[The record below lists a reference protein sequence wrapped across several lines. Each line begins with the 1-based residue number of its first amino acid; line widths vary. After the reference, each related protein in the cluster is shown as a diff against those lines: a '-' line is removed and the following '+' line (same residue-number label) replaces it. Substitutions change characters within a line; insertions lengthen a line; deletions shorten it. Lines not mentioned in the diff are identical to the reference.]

1 MEEAA
6 SHCFKG
12 EQLAREGKIDE
23 AIQAF
28 RQAISVD
35 PGYAVAHYN
44 LGVLL
49 RRQGFINEAVE
60 SYLRAAAIQ
69 PEYVEALYNL
79 GYAFQELGKFED
91 AIANYHKALAL
102 KPDLAEAHSNLGSA
116 LRELG
121 RLDEAVASYQK
132 ALAIKPDFANA
143 HSNLG
148 NVLRELGRLDEA
160 VANYNKAISIKPDL
174 AEIHNNLGNALQDLG
189 RLDEAVAS
197 FRKALAIKPDYAE
210 AHSNLGVALQKLGK
224 LDEAVTSH
232 HKALAINPEYTEA
245 HSNLGAVLQDL
256 GFLDEAVASFR
267 KALAIKLDYVQAHK
281 NLGLISLL
289 MGDFETGWPEYS
301 WRQFEDDSVLK
312 IRAYP
317 QPFWDGE
324 DLTGKTIFVYPEQGL
339 GDIIQ
344 FVRYLPMV
352 RQRGGCVAFDVPLSM
367 VRLFRALDGIDIALK
382 HGDTLPPF
390 DCHIP
395 LLEFPRLFGTTLDT
409 IPASAAYLHADKEL
423 TGAWAERLG
432 PRQGFRIGLIWGGN
446 PGHLNDHNRSID
458 PELFR
463 PLIET
468 PGVEAFSLMVGRDGE
483 AARVFGDGLSDLAP
497 HLGDFADTAAAI
509 AHLDLV
515 ISVDTAPAHL
525 AGALGAPVWTLLPF
539 NSDWRW
545 MLDRDD
551 SPWYPSM
558 RLFRQEAPSDW
569 EGVFQ
574 EVETALRNEI

>member
-1 MEEAA
+1 MNRAKKR
-6 SHCFKG
+6 HQKN
-12 EQLAREGKIDE
+12 LAR
-23 AIQAF
+23 
-28 RQAISVD
+28 
-35 PGYAVAHYN
+35 
-44 LGVLL
+44 
-49 RRQGFINEAVE
+49 
-60 SYLRAAAIQ
+60 
-69 PEYVEALYNL
+69 
-79 GYAFQELGKFED
+79 
-91 AIANYHKALAL
+91 KALKKKRGHPPQPPKQTGSGVPVDKLLELAQKSL
-102 KPDLAEAHSNLGSA
+102 QLHQAGQLQEAETVYRQILDIKPDFAEAHSNLGTVLQDLGRMDEAVPSYHKA
-116 LRELG
+116 LAINPDYAEAHYNLGIAFKELG
-121 RLDEAVASYQK
+121 RLEESVASYQK
-132 ALAIKPDFANA
+132 ALAIKPDHADA
-143 HSNLG
+143 
-148 NVLRELGRLDEA
+148 
-160 VANYNKAISIKPDL
+160 
-174 AEIHNNLGNALQDLG
+174 HNNLGNAFKDMG
-189 RLDEAVAS
+189 KLDEAVAS
-197 FRKALAIKPDYAE
+197 YRKALAIKPDY
-210 AHSNLGVALQKLGK
+210 
-224 LDEAVTSH
+224 
-232 HKALAINPEYTEA
+232 
-245 HSNLGAVLQDL
+245 
-256 GFLDEAVASFR
+256 
-267 KALAIKLDYVQAHK
+267 VQAHG

-317 QPFWDGE
+317 QPFWDGG

-352 RQRGGCVAFDVPLSM
+352 RQRGGYVAFDVPLSM
-367 VRLFRALDGIDIALK
+367 VRLFRGLDGIDIALK

-432 PRQGFRIGLIWGGN
+432 PRQGFRIGLVWGGN

-539 NSDWRW
+539 NPDWRW

-558 RLFRQEAPSDW
+558 RLFRQETPGDW